1 MTTPPLP
8 VQPAPGVPVHAYW
21 RGRAEVREDLHAA
34 RPLLV
39 GLALAGLPTGLLWWL
54 LAPRA
59 EFQVTE
65 TGPVP
70 VGPPAAEV
78 RVADDA
84 VLVLLLL
91 GLGLLAG
98 AVAWRIRRGRGVG
111 MLVALAAGASAAA
124 VLAWQ
129 VGELL
134 APSPSEAQLGEV
146 GAQVTT
152 GLVLSSLPGLAAAP
166 FAALLVYLVCAL
178 LTADDGLGRTLAAPS
193 RGSARAF
200 EG

>member
-1 MTTPPLP
+1 MTTSPLP

-21 RGRAEVREDLHAA
+21 RGMAEVREDLRAA

-39 GLALAGLPTGLLWWL
+39 GLVLAGLPTGVLWWL

-59 EFQVTE
+59 DFQVTE

-84 VLVLLLL
+84 VFVLLLL
-91 GLGLLAG
+91 GLGALAG
-98 AVAWRIRRGRGVG
+98 AAAWRVRRGRGVG
-111 MLVALAAGASAAA
+111 MLVALAVGTSAAA

-129 VGELL
+129 LGELL
-134 APSPSEAQLGEV
+134 APPPTEAQLGEV
-146 GAQVTT
+146 GVEVTT

-166 FAALLVYLVCAL
+166 FAALLVYLGYAL
-178 LTADDGLGRTLAAPS
+178 LAADDGLDRS
-193 RGSARAF
+193 
-200 EG
+200 

>member
-8 VQPAPGVPVHAYW
+8 LQPAPGVPLHAYW
-21 RGRAEVREDLHAA
+21 RGWTEVRQDLHAA
-34 RPLLV
+34 RTLV
-39 GLALAGLPTGLLWWL
+39 VGVALAGLPVGALWWL

-59 EFQVTE
+59 ELRVTE
-65 TGPVP
+65 TGPVV

-98 AVAWRIRRGRGVG
+98 AAAWRVRRARGVG
-111 MLVALAAGASAAA
+111 MLVALSVGGSVAA

-129 VGELL
+129 TGELL
-134 APSPSEAQLGEV
+134 APSPTEAQLSEV

-166 FAALLVYLVCAL
+166 FAALLVYLGCAL
-178 LTADDGLGRTLAAPS
+178 LAADDGLGRS
-193 RGSARAF
+193 
-200 EG
+200 